1 MATNKID
8 GIQFE
13 SMMRNGLAY
22 FQRMEQAVN
31 DLNVFPV
38 ADGDTGTN
46 MCHTLANGI
55 RSASSNANLGAYL
68 GELSR
73 GLLLGA
79 RGNSGVILSQFFK
92 GVWQELAHCEE
103 AGPLEL
109 RDALICG
116 YQVAYASMVEP
127 VEGTMLT
134 VFREGIDLIR
144 DHIRGTMTLDSMLSL
159 YLGEMKKSL
168 SLTTQRLPALA
179 EAGVV
184 DSGAMGFVLLMEG
197 MRKCLNGEIIHA
209 DLPLPASREPAMLD
223 TRYFHEGSTF
233 EKGYCMEFILQ
244 LLKGEDYAQDFS
256 LPTFIDHL
264 RSLGDS
270 LAVVQDERR
279 IKVHIHTKKPAKVI
293 YIAQQYG
300 EFVNFK
306 LENMQL
312 QHSEHMSRKTAVR
325 KIHKHFATV
334 CVANGAGAKQI
345 LEELGCDY
353 VIDGGSTMNTSA
365 QEFTDAMSQ
374 LDADTIV
381 ILPNDKNNFA
391 AAEQAVELF
400 GKEHIH
406 VLPSKSVA
414 EGYFALAMDVGDSTD
429 DAYRICQMEQGISN
443 VITLA
448 QTRASKSYSGNPVS
462 CEAGDEIVL
471 NNDHLVCA
479 GSDWC
484 EALIQAMHQIDNM
497 DTKECCVIFRGSD
510 VSDEQQQMLE
520 EQLQEQF
527 PDLEPT
533 FVDGGQAVY
542 RWIVGLA

>member
-1 MATNKID
+1 MTTNKIN

-13 SMMRNGLAY
+13 GMMRNGLAY
-22 FQRMEQAVN
+22 FQRMEQTVN

-55 RSASSNANLGAYL
+55 RSASTNANLGAYL

-92 GVWQELAHCEE
+92 GVWQALSTCEE

-109 RDALICG
+109 RDALTCG
-116 YQVAYASMVEP
+116 YRTAYASMVEP

-144 DHIRGTMTLDSMLSL
+144 DNIHGTMTLDDMLSL

-197 MRKCLNGEIIHA
+197 MRKCLNGEILQA
-209 DLPLPASREPAMLD
+209 DLSAPAGVETAMAD
-223 TRYFHEGSTF
+223 TRYFHEDSTF
-233 EKGYCMEFILQ
+233 EKGYCMEYILQ

-264 RSLGDS
+264 RPLGDS
-270 LAVVQDERR
+270 LAVVQDETRV
-279 IKVHIHTKKPAKVI
+279 KVHIHTKKPAKVI
-293 YIAQQYG
+293 CLAQQYG

-312 QHSEHMSRKTAVR
+312 QHSEHMSRKTAAA
-325 KIHKHFATV
+325 KKHKHFATV

-365 QEFTDAMSQ
+365 QEFTDALSQ

-381 ILPNDKNNFA
+381 ILPNHKNNFA

-400 GKEHIH
+400 GKENIH

-429 DAYRICQMEQGISN
+429 DVYRISQMEQGIRN
-443 VITLA
+443 VVTLA
-448 QTRASKSYSGNPVS
+448 QTRASKAYAGNPVS

-471 NNDHLVCA
+471 NNDHLICA

-484 EALIQAMHQIDNM
+484 EALIAAMHQVEDV
-497 DTKECCVIFRGSD
+497 DTKECCVIFCGSD

-533 FVDGGQAVY
+533 FMDGGQAVY
-542 RWIVGLA
+542 RWILGLA